1 MRYHRPLDEVTKCV
15 FYVNVVR
22 TAVIP
27 KRSEKK
33 KMKKKIT
40 LSKIGGGGGRGGG
53 GKQDVLWEMC
63 KNSPTRPPTLFL
75 GLFLPLAT
83 F

>member
-33 KMKKKIT
+33 KMKKKDNV
-40 LSKIGGGGGRGGG
+40 KQNWGGGGV